1 MRNWRYSAT
10 RDDENLGDKVLV
22 ELSDRWGAAI
32 LDEMHCLAEMT
43 RPGELLSRAEQGCAL
58 PKWLQKE
65 AQLSRQQVGESHRGL
80 WRAYNHDTDLFRD

>member
-1 MRNWRYSAT
+1 MDELRGDVVATCTRTVHGNWRYSAA

-22 ELSDRWGAAI
+22 ELSDRRGAAI

-65 AQLSRQQVGESHRGL
+65 AQLSRQ
-80 WRAYNHDTDLFRD
+80 